1 MAKCKTI
8 LVVEDDEGIREALKL
23 TLEFAGYA
31 VETAENG
38 KVGIERLATIE
49 TPCLILLDL
58 MMPVMDGWAFAEAMK
73 KDMMLAAIPIVV
85 VTAFADK
92 AQNVGSGRIIKKPV
106 ELDILLRLVKEYCG
120 E

>member
-1 MAKCKTI
+1 MSEYKTVLI
-8 LVVEDDEGIREALKL
+8 VEDDEGIREALKL
-23 TLEFAGYA
+23 TLEFDGYH

-38 KVGIERLATIE
+38 KEGLERLSTIK

-58 MMPVMDGWAFAEAMK
+58 MMPVMDGWAFAEAMR

-92 AQNVGSGRIIKKPV
+92 AEAVGAARIIKKPV
-106 ELDILLRLVKEYCG
+106 DTPLLLRFVREYCG
-120 E
+120 Q